1 MSSVSKVGK
10 VTFISNIIYVSKESN
25 VGNVSNE

>member
-10 VTFISNIIYVSKESN
+10 VTIISNIIYVSKESN
-25 VGNVSNE
+25 VGSVSNE